1 MRKPD
6 SGKLR
11 LEDVLRLS
19 PKKRSQS
26 TVRRRY
32 DQLRCDTGHPERCD
46 NPSCHFHSNPLIW
59 NGKKFKPIL
68 DHIDGNRF
76 DNRPKNLR
84 YLCPNCDSQL
94 PTRGGG
100 NRDRVEK
107 IDENG
112 DGCILRN
119 RDGSKIASA
128 IGRASGQSAVSGIS
142 VS

>member
-1 MRKPD
+1 MKKPG

-11 LEDVLRLS
+11 REDVLRLS

-26 TVRRRY
+26 IVRRHY
-32 DQLRCDTGHPERCD
+32 DQLRCDTGNPERCD

-59 NGKKFKPIL
+59 NGEKFKPIL

-94 PTRGGG
+94 PTRGGA
-100 NRDRVEK
+100 NRGRVEK

-128 IGRASGQSAVSGIS
+128 TGRASGQSVVRGIS
-142 VS
+142 AS